1 MVDVD
6 LGGVSTFAAEELSST
21 SGVFDA
27 SVVCETLLN
36 CAVKGSK
43 KVGGRRRESRQ
54 QARLAARE
62 RNMMTC
68 VWNGYRYSGMS
79 YHAPQKNIDFGRLQ
93 CQALDFRRR
102 GRDFASRAPRK
113 SPSFFW
119 TQSFPI
125 TSSPNPRHN
134 QPPPCLRMSIWNALP
149 SSMASV
155 SITMSASARDRPER
169 ATPVPR
175 RLRTTA
181 VCARSC
187 TRRSA
192 ARRRSR

>member
-1 MVDVD
+1 MVVVD

-62 RNMMTC
+62 RNMMAC

-79 YHAPQKNIDFGRLQ
+79 YHTPQKNIDFERLKMPSFWTFGAEAGTLPL
-93 CQALDFRRR
+93 ALPAKVHLFS
-102 GRDFASRAPRK
+102 GLNP
-113 SPSFFW
+113 SPSP
-119 TQSFPI
+119 THPI
-125 TSSPNPRHN
+125 HDIVNRRH
-134 QPPPCLRMSIWNALP
+134 
-149 SSMASV
+149 AS
-155 SITMSASARDRPER
+155 E
-169 ATPVPR
+169 
-175 RLRTTA
+175 
-181 VCARSC
+181 
-187 TRRSA
+187 
-192 ARRRSR
+192 

>member
-1 MVDVD
+1 MRNAAQLCSEGKQESRWQKTRVQAARP
-6 LGGVSTFAAEELSST
+6 LGRTREKHVVWSGLISVQWIVLESTFRRLLPRLLSPDARRKWQELLRLCESCA
-21 SGVFDA
+21 FPA
-27 SVVCETLLN
+27 SC
-36 CAVKGSK
+36 
-43 KVGGRRRESRQ
+43 
-54 QARLAARE
+54 
-62 RNMMTC
+62 RN
-68 VWNGYRYSGMS
+68 
-79 YHAPQKNIDFGRLQ
+79 GRL
-93 CQALDFRRR
+93 
-102 GRDFASRAPRK
+102 
-113 SPSFFW
+113 FFW
-119 TQSFPI
+119 LSI
-125 TSSPNPRHN
+125 LYNNPRQTTTHN

-181 VCARSC
+181 VCAQSC